1 MKFLI
6 FTVSSFPKK
15 LFHRNN
21 TSRSNSYSTRI
32 LKAFKITDIFCLK
45 PSAIQFISVFL
56 YFFSQI
62 STVAY
67 ITSIHGFVFTVQKH
81 FHRRIKFISQ

>member
-56 YFFSQI
+56 YFFLRFQLLHI
-62 STVAY
+62 LLAY
-67 ITSIHGFVFTVQKH
+67 MDSFSLYRNTFTEGLN
-81 FHRRIKFISQ
+81 S